1 MVEREGFRTFV
12 KNNIP
17 QYDMPCRA
25 TMKSYL
31 KEKYEKTS
39 SRYKE
44 IIKRA
49 DNVTLTTD
57 IWTDTMNT
65 TSFLG
70 VTVHF
75 ERYSALFS
83 ANLGVHEMSTTHTG
97 LNIRDK
103 LNEVCKEW
111 EIPTQKITAIVTDN
125 GANIVSAVHLFVG
138 KGCHP
143 S

>member
-1 MVEREGFRTFV
+1 MIEREGFRTFV
-12 KNNIP
+12 KNNIS

-25 TMKSYL
+25 TIKSYL

-39 SRYKE
+39 SKYKE
-44 IIKRA
+44 IIKKA

-75 ERYSALFS
+75 EHDSALFS
-83 ANLGVHEMSTTHTG
+83 ANLGVHEMSQYCIG
-97 LNIRDK
+97 
-103 LNEVCKEW
+103 
-111 EIPTQKITAIVTDN
+111 
-125 GANIVSAVHLFVG
+125 SSFVRWQRMSSVVLCTYPESG
-138 KGCHP
+138 RHQFDQSRRRAG
-143 S
+143 